1 VPFQIPPALDWLQKN
16 EHGREWLRELP
27 SRVTRC
33 VEKWALRLEPP
44 YQQSFVSIVFPA
56 ILRDGSPAVL
66 KIQWPHVESGHE
78 EEALR
83 LWNGNGAIQLFGF
96 DPQEHALLLER
107 CEPGTHLSTIHAEQA
122 LEVFIGLLPR
132 LWVPAAAPFRTLVE
146 ECALWRERLPV
157 CWELAQRPFE
167 IALLDAALEAIN
179 RLSAERG
186 EQVLLH
192 QDLHGDN
199 VLRATRQPWLAI
211 DPKPLVGEKELSL
224 APIIRGYE
232 FGHSRTDVIY
242 RLDKLSTALR
252 LDRERCR
259 LWALAQTL
267 AWSFEGSMAYDKHI
281 DTARWLS
288 QA

>member
-1 VPFQIPPALDWLQKN
+1 VPFQIPPALNWLQKN
-16 EHGREWLRELP
+16 QHGREWLRELP

-33 VEKWALRLEPP
+33 AEKWALRLEPP

-56 ILRDGSPAVL
+56 TLGDGSPAVL
-66 KIQWPHVESGHE
+66 KIQWPHIESEHE
-78 EEALR
+78 EKALR

-96 DPQEHALLLER
+96 DPQDHALLLER
-107 CEPGTHLSTIHAEQA
+107 CEPGTHLATLHAEHA
-122 LEVFIGLLPR
+122 LEVFIDLLPR

-146 ECALWRERLPV
+146 ECALWREQLPS

-179 RLSAERG
+179 RLSGQHG

-192 QDLHGDN
+192 QDLHADN

-232 FGHSRTDVIY
+232 FGHSRTDVVY
-242 RLDKLSTALR
+242 RLDKLSAALR

-267 AWSFEGSMAYDKHI
+267 AWGFEGSMAYDKHI
-281 DTARWLS
+281 ETARWLS